1 MKHEK
6 LRRLVRVPYAIGALS
21 VMGALTAPL
30 VSNMAPASASQTMQS
45 AVDCSQPFGE
55 PQTGTSVYIATITG
69 NQATVTLG
77 ANCTNGPYF
86 LAVYTTS
93 ANDWGAP
100 GAYPVSGP
108 NFPVVADFP
117 ETIVGSV
124 VTFQPSSDGTLTATV
139 TLPTC
144 SSWELDAYSYGANGS
159 VSDVPTSFTYEQAIN
174 LGFPPGV
181 WAELG
186 PWSLVNNVPTPSPLP
201 STCSTPG
208 PGPFTIGYWKHWNS
222 INSTNPGSSSN
233 PLMDTYLPQY
243 LGNYYVSKAAEGVAV
258 LSDPSSKYAENQL
271 AAQLLAAELNVAAH
285 AASCP
290 QLPAAITEANSLL
303 SGIGYAGPPGTA
315 VGPSA
320 PNRAA
325 FVSTASTLNSYNNG
339 QLC

>member
-1 MKHEK
+1 
-6 LRRLVRVPYAIGALS
+6 VPYAIGALS

-93 ANDWGAP
+93 ANDWGNA
-100 GAYPVSGP
+100 GVYPVSGP
-108 NFPVVADFP
+108 NFPVSADFP

-124 VTFQPSSDGTLTATV
+124 VQFQPSSGGMLTATV

-144 SSWELDAYSYGANGS
+144 SSWELDAYSYPS
-159 VSDVPTSFTYEQAIN
+159 VSDVPTSFTYTQAIN

-186 PWSLVNNVPTPSPLP
+186 PWSLVNNVPTPSAIP
-201 STCSTPG
+201 SSCTTPG

-222 INSTNPGSSSN
+222 VNSTNPGSSSN
-233 PLMDTYLPQY
+233 PLMDAYLPQH
-243 LGNYYVSKAAEGVAV
+243 LGSYEVSTAAEGVAV

-271 AAQLLAAELNVAAH
+271 AAQLLAAELNVAAN
-285 AASCP
+285 AKSCP
-290 QLPAAITEANSLL
+290 QLPAAITQANSLL
-303 SGIGYAGPPGTA
+303 SGISYNGPGGNV

-320 PNRAA
+320 PNRAV